1 MRHARH
7 DGEVIGYPVHHVNVG
22 LEEREILYEDP
33 VDRIR
38 TADRGEAR
46 RGAVGVDKA
55 LGPDRTKHRRL
66 RDRRIVEISRQHDTF
81 IGPCLALL
89 IPNHLVQLLAA
100 QRVVTAAFE
109 VGGVDQHPA
118 GARSQRHPA
127 AAPRLYGIQPPAQ
140 AGLLGKDQDAG
151 VRNRISTQDRLA
163 VQRRAALRPFPDLL
177 KLASEDPVHSERGRE
192 IGGHVAPAAAIAIAI
207 HFLQQQ
213 HIRIELLE
221 GVEHAR
227 KAHAALDVPRDHSE
241 PVREHGGGRDRY
253 RASHDCVNV
262 VRPES
267 RLGEEAGQASK

>member
-1 MRHARH
+1 
-7 DGEVIGYPVHHVNVG
+7 
-22 LEEREILYEDP
+22 
-33 VDRIR
+33 
-38 TADRGEAR
+38 
-46 RGAVGVDKA
+46 
-55 LGPDRTKHRRL
+55 L
-66 RDRRIVEISRQHDTF
+66 RDRRIVKIPRQHDTF
-81 IGPCLALL
+81 LGSCLALL
-89 IPNHLVQLLAA
+89 IPNHLIQLLAA

-118 GARSQRHPA
+118 GARSERHPA
-127 AAPRLYGIQPPAQ
+127 AAPRLHGIQPPAQ
-140 AGLLGKDQDAG
+140 AGLLGKDEDAG

-192 IGGHVAPAAAIAIAI
+192 IGGHVAPAAAIATAI

-221 GVEHAR
+221 GIEHAR
-227 KAHAALDVPRDHSE
+227 KAHAALDVPRDHRE
-241 PVREHGGGRDRY
+241 PLREDGGGRVRC

-267 RLGEEAGQASK
+267 RLGEEAGQASERK